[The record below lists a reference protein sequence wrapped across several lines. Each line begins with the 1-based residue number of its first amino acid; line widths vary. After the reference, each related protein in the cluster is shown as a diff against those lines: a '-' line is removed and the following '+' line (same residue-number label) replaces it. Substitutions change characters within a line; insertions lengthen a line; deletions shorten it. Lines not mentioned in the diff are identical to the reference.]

1 MAKKS
6 EQFVVPT
13 WTAEDYTETN
23 KPYEWLYSFKDNPF
37 QLQQMI
43 ERVKAQA
50 ASVKIRGF
58 MNLWNMY
65 LKSMSGDVTPEGSNV
80 TDFDGMPTATQLNS
94 GRYICNSDG
103 VSVVDGFGVQRVIC
117 PHPIAP
123 VRRFKN
129 VDTGE
134 ELLEI
139 WYRRGTS
146 EGRIKDETHIVP
158 KDVIANSILSL
169 AKYGIVVNKRN
180 DKDLSAY
187 LMDMEEY
194 NYDTLTEEKSVKRL
208 GWVGEGYKDFS
219 PYVNNIYFDGED
231 DFGGMF
237 EAVRQRGDY
246 DTWKDAIRNVRK
258 EKTAARFYLA
268 ASFASVILK
277 PCGLLPF
284 LVHVWGG
291 TGNGKAQPLHTK
303 IITPDGYKLMG
314 DIKVGDMI
322 IGGDGMAH
330 SVTGV
335 YPQGVKDVYR
345 ITFMDGSSTECCKEH
360 LWNVKTR
367 TRRNHKR
374 GYTTMS
380 LEEMM
385 KRPIKGKKGYEYS
398 IPVCDPVEWNVKEE
412 ELPIHPYVLGALIGD
427 GCLGMKPNK
436 YNGSTYIYFSNTEE
450 DVVERVNKYLRPN
463 NVFFVRNPATQCQ
476 YTLRGEGRKQFKQ
489 TIIDLGL
496 NKKSVERFI
505 PQNYLYSSI
514 GTRRMLLY
522 GLMDT
527 DGFVGTQHHSRKF
540 DTKSSALAYDIQT
553 LCRSL
558 GYRAKVCENCRHEFT
573 VRIFTHDNIFLSDKH
588 HNRSD
593 LNCPSRREDNTDMA
607 IVSVEYVGKK
617 ECQCIMVDSE
627 EHTYLCDD
635 FIVTHNTVLLMLA
648 TSVWA
653 NPEMGE
659 YVATFNG
666 TRYAQETRAGFLNN
680 LPMCLDELQIQASQG
695 VKDFD
700 DIIYQLC
707 EGVSKSQ
714 GKASGGLRRQIKWR
728 NVILSNG
735 EHTII
740 KPLSG
745 GGARNR
751 VIEVEAPSKIYSD
764 LVGLCEIITH
774 NYGYAGVEFVNWLM
788 MEENMDRAKQLQ
800 KDYYHELL
808 NHDVTEKQAGSASAI
823 LTADNIATELI
834 FRDGLALT
842 VDEMAAVL
850 LRKGDIDINQ
860 KTLEWLYDYV
870 AQNSVHFDPDR
881 NTEIWGKISESEE
894 TIYIIR
900 SVFDRELKAHNL
912 DPKSFLSWAA
922 RMDKIISGKDGP
934 SVVTRVPG
942 AKGICRAICLK
953 MSDEPETITFASVT
967 DDKELPF

>member
-1 MAKKS
+1 MVKKP
-6 EQFVVPT
+6 EHLVVPT
-13 WTAEDYTETN
+13 WTAEDYTQTQ

-37 QLQQMI
+37 QQQQLI

-58 MNLWNMY
+58 MNLWSMY
-65 LKSMSGDVTPEGSNV
+65 LKSVSGDTHPEGSNV
-80 TDFDGMPTATQLNS
+80 TDFEGMPTEQQLNC
-94 GRYICNSDG
+94 GKYICNSDG
-103 VSVVDGFGVQRVIC
+103 VSVIDGFGVQRVIC

-187 LMDMEEY
+187 IMDMEEY
-194 NYDTLTEEKSVKRL
+194 NYDVLSEEKSVKRL
-208 GWVGEGYKDFS
+208 GWVGEGFNDFS
-219 PYVNNIYFDGED
+219 PYVKNIYFDGED

-237 EAVRQRGDY
+237 EAVRQRGNY
-246 DTWKDAIRNVRK
+246 DTWKETIRSVRK

-291 TGNGKAQPLHTK
+291 TGNGK
-303 IITPDGYKLMG
+303 
-314 DIKVGDMI
+314 
-322 IGGDGMAH
+322 
-330 SVTGV
+330 S
-335 YPQGVKDVYR
+335 
-345 ITFMDGSSTECCKEH
+345 
-360 LWNVKTR
+360 
-367 TRRNHKR
+367 
-374 GYTTMS
+374 
-380 LEEMM
+380 
-385 KRPIKGKKGYEYS
+385 
-398 IPVCDPVEWNVKEE
+398 
-412 ELPIHPYVLGALIGD
+412 
-427 GCLGMKPNK
+427 
-436 YNGSTYIYFSNTEE
+436 
-450 DVVERVNKYLRPN
+450 
-463 NVFFVRNPATQCQ
+463 
-476 YTLRGEGRKQFKQ
+476 
-489 TIIDLGL
+489 
-496 NKKSVERFI
+496 
-505 PQNYLYSSI
+505 
-514 GTRRMLLY
+514 
-522 GLMDT
+522 
-527 DGFVGTQHHSRKF
+527 
-540 DTKSSALAYDIQT
+540 
-553 LCRSL
+553 
-558 GYRAKVCENCRHEFT
+558 
-573 VRIFTHDNIFLSDKH
+573 
-588 HNRSD
+588 
-593 LNCPSRREDNTDMA
+593 
-607 IVSVEYVGKK
+607 
-617 ECQCIMVDSE
+617 
-627 EHTYLCDD
+627 
-635 FIVTHNTVLLMLA
+635 VLLMLA

-751 VIEVEAPSKIYSD
+751 VIEIEAPNKIYSD

-774 NYGYAGVEFVNWLM
+774 NYGYAGVEFVHWLLDADN
-788 MEENMDRAKQLQ
+788 MERTKQLQ
-800 KDYYHELL
+800 KDYYHALL

-823 LTADNIATELI
+823 LTADQIATELI
-834 FRDGLALT
+834 FHDGLALT
-842 VDEMAAVL
+842 VAEMSEVL

-860 KTLEWLYDYV
+860 KTLVWLYDYIV
-870 AQNSVHFDPDR
+870 TNSIHFE
-881 NTEIWGKISESEE
+881 TEGNKSELWGKIDEE
-894 TIYIIR
+894 NHVICIIR
-900 SVFDRELKAHNL
+900 SIFDRELKAHGL
-912 DPKSFLSWAA
+912 DSKAFLSWAL
-922 RMDKIISGKDGP
+922 RTGKIVPGRDGP
-934 SVVTRVPG
+934 TWPMKIPGTKSVARV
-942 AKGICRAICLK
+942 IRLK
-953 MSDEPETITFASVT
+953 MNEASVT
-967 DDKELPF
+967 DQVEMLDSEQELPF

>member
-1 MAKKS
+1 MPKKA
-6 EQFVVPT
+6 ELVVPT

-23 KPYEWLYSFKDNPF
+23 KPYEWLYALKDDPFK
-37 QLQQMI
+37 QQQMI

-58 MNLWNMY
+58 MNLWTMY
-65 LKSMSGDVTPEGSNV
+65 LKSMSGDAHPEGSNV
-80 TDFDGMPTATQLNS
+80 TDFDGMPTEQQLNS
-94 GRYICNSDG
+94 GKYICNSDG
-103 VSVVDGFGVQRVIC
+103 VSIVDGFGVQKVIC

-158 KDVIANSILSL
+158 KDTIANSILSL

-187 LMDMEEY
+187 IMDMEEY
-194 NYDTLTEEKSVKRL
+194 NYDVLSEEKSVKRL
-208 GWVGEGYKDFS
+208 GWVGEGFNDFS
-219 PYVNNIYFDGED
+219 PYVKNIYFDGED

-237 EAVRQRGDY
+237 EAVRQRGSY
-246 DTWKDAIRNVRK
+246 DTWKDTIRSVRR

-291 TGNGKAQPLHTK
+291 TGNGK
-303 IITPDGYKLMG
+303 
-314 DIKVGDMI
+314 
-322 IGGDGMAH
+322 
-330 SVTGV
+330 S
-335 YPQGVKDVYR
+335 
-345 ITFMDGSSTECCKEH
+345 
-360 LWNVKTR
+360 
-367 TRRNHKR
+367 
-374 GYTTMS
+374 
-380 LEEMM
+380 
-385 KRPIKGKKGYEYS
+385 
-398 IPVCDPVEWNVKEE
+398 
-412 ELPIHPYVLGALIGD
+412 
-427 GCLGMKPNK
+427 
-436 YNGSTYIYFSNTEE
+436 
-450 DVVERVNKYLRPN
+450 
-463 NVFFVRNPATQCQ
+463 
-476 YTLRGEGRKQFKQ
+476 
-489 TIIDLGL
+489 
-496 NKKSVERFI
+496 
-505 PQNYLYSSI
+505 
-514 GTRRMLLY
+514 
-522 GLMDT
+522 
-527 DGFVGTQHHSRKF
+527 
-540 DTKSSALAYDIQT
+540 
-553 LCRSL
+553 
-558 GYRAKVCENCRHEFT
+558 
-573 VRIFTHDNIFLSDKH
+573 
-588 HNRSD
+588 
-593 LNCPSRREDNTDMA
+593 
-607 IVSVEYVGKK
+607 
-617 ECQCIMVDSE
+617 
-627 EHTYLCDD
+627 
-635 FIVTHNTVLLMLA
+635 VLLMLA
-648 TSVWA
+648 TSVWG

-751 VIEVEAPSKIYSD
+751 VIEIEAPNKIYSD

-774 NYGYAGVEFVNWLM
+774 NYGYAGVEFVHWLLDSNN
-788 MEENMDRAKQLQ
+788 MERTKQLQ
-800 KDYYHELL
+800 KDYYHALL

-823 LTADNIATELI
+823 LTADHIATELI
-834 FRDGLALT
+834 FQDDLALT
-842 VDEMAAVL
+842 VDEMAEVL

-870 AQNSVHFDPDR
+870 VTNSIHFE
-881 NTEIWGKISESEE
+881 TEGNKSELWGKIDEE
-894 TIYIIR
+894 NHVICIIR
-900 SVFDRELKAHNL
+900 SIFDRELKAHGL
-912 DPKSFLSWAA
+912 DSKAFLSWAL
-922 RMDKIISGKDGP
+922 RTGKILPGRDGP
-934 SVVTRVPG
+934 TWPMKIPGTKSVSRV
-942 AKGICRAICLK
+942 IRLK
-953 MSDEPETITFASVT
+953 MIEAPVT
-967 DDKELPF
+967 DGEEMLDSEHELPF

>member
-1 MAKKS
+1 MPKKA
-6 EQFVVPT
+6 ELVVPT

-23 KPYEWLYSFKDNPF
+23 KPYEWLYALKDDPFK
-37 QLQQMI
+37 QQQMI

-58 MNLWNMY
+58 MNLWTMY
-65 LKSMSGDVTPEGSNV
+65 LKSMSGDAHPEGSNV
-80 TDFDGMPTATQLNS
+80 TDFDGMPTEQQLNS
-94 GRYICNSDG
+94 GKYICNSDG
-103 VSVVDGFGVQRVIC
+103 VSIVDGFGVVKVIC

-139 WYRRGTS
+139 WYRRGTT

-158 KDVIANSILSL
+158 KDTIANSILSL

-187 LMDMEEY
+187 IMDMEEY
-194 NYDTLTEEKSVKRL
+194 NYDVLSEEKSVKRL
-208 GWVGEGYKDFS
+208 GWVGEGFNDFS
-219 PYVNNIYFDGED
+219 PYVKNIYFDGED

-237 EAVRQRGDY
+237 EAVRQRGSY
-246 DTWKDAIRNVRK
+246 DTWKETIRSVRR

-284 LVHVWGG
+284 LVHTWGG
-291 TGNGKAQPLHTK
+291 SENGKTVA
-303 IITPDGYKLMG
+303 LM
-314 DIKVGDMI
+314 V
-322 IGGDGMAH
+322 
-330 SVTGV
+330 
-335 YPQGVKDVYR
+335 
-345 ITFMDGSSTECCKEH
+345 
-360 LWNVKTR
+360 
-367 TRRNHKR
+367 
-374 GYTTMS
+374 
-380 LEEMM
+380 
-385 KRPIKGKKGYEYS
+385 
-398 IPVCDPVEWNVKEE
+398 
-412 ELPIHPYVLGALIGD
+412 
-427 GCLGMKPNK
+427 
-436 YNGSTYIYFSNTEE
+436 
-450 DVVERVNKYLRPN
+450 
-463 NVFFVRNPATQCQ
+463 
-476 YTLRGEGRKQFKQ
+476 
-489 TIIDLGL
+489 
-496 NKKSVERFI
+496 
-505 PQNYLYSSI
+505 
-514 GTRRMLLY
+514 
-522 GLMDT
+522 
-527 DGFVGTQHHSRKF
+527 
-540 DTKSSALAYDIQT
+540 
-553 LCRSL
+553 
-558 GYRAKVCENCRHEFT
+558 
-573 VRIFTHDNIFLSDKH
+573 
-588 HNRSD
+588 
-593 LNCPSRREDNTDMA
+593 
-607 IVSVEYVGKK
+607 
-617 ECQCIMVDSE
+617 
-627 EHTYLCDD
+627 
-635 FIVTHNTVLLMLA
+635 A

-751 VIEVEAPSKIYSD
+751 VIEIEAPNKIYSD

-774 NYGYAGVEFVNWLM
+774 NYGYAGVEFVHWLLDSNN
-788 MEENMDRAKQLQ
+788 MERTKQLQ
-800 KDYYHELL
+800 KEYYHALL

-823 LTADNIATELI
+823 LTADHIATELI
-834 FRDGLALT
+834 FQDDLALT
-842 VDEMAAVL
+842 VDEMAEVL

-870 AQNSVHFDPDR
+870 VTNSIHFE
-881 NTEIWGKISESEE
+881 TEGNKSELWGKIDEE
-894 TIYIIR
+894 NHVICIIR
-900 SVFDRELKAHNL
+900 SIFDRELKAHGL
-912 DPKSFLSWAA
+912 DSKAFLSWAL
-922 RMDKIISGKDGP
+922 RTGKILPGRDGP
-934 SVVTRVPG
+934 TWPMKIPGTKSVSRV
-942 AKGICRAICLK
+942 IRLK
-953 MSDEPETITFASVT
+953 MIEAPVT
-967 DDKELPF
+967 DGEEMLDSEHELPF